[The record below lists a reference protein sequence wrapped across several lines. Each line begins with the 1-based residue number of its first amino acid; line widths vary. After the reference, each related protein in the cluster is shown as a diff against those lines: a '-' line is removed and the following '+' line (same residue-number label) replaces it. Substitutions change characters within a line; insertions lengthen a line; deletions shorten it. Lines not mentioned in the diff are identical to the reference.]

1 MKLPLKFMIF
11 ATLLAGLSVTAK
23 AEDSSG
29 MVVASRGV
37 VVAVATNGESREIKQ
52 GDFIYVS
59 DEIVTSNRSFAVVQ
73 FEDGAKVT
81 VRPNTTLI
89 IESYL
94 YNGDGDDEATL
105 NLVEGGLRVIT
116 GALAKTNPD
125 KYKVRTPVALMGV
138 RGTEF
143 SVMLCGDELC
153 GEDEMVGQNL

>member
-73 FEDGAKVT
+73 FEDGSKVT
-81 VRPNTTLI
+81 VRPKTTLI

-94 YNGDGDDEATL
+94 YNCLLYTSPSPRDGLLSRMPSSA
-105 NLVEGGLRVIT
+105 
-116 GALAKTNPD
+116 
-125 KYKVRTPVALMGV
+125 
-138 RGTEF
+138 
-143 SVMLCGDELC
+143 
-153 GEDEMVGQNL
+153 

>member
-1 MKLPLKFMIF
+1 MKIPLKFIIF
-11 ATLLAGLSVTAK
+11 AALFAGMSVTAK

-37 VVAVATNGESREIKQ
+37 VVAISGGDSRELKQ
-52 GDFIYVS
+52 GDFIYVN

-73 FEDGAKVT
+73 FEDGSKVT
-81 VRPNTTLI
+81 VRPKTTLI

-94 YNGDGDDEATL
+94 YNGDGEDEATL

-116 GALAKTNPD
+116 GALAKANPEN
-125 KYKVRTPVALMGV
+125 YKVRTPVALMGV

-143 SVMLCGDELC
+143 SVMLCGDEIC
-153 GEDEMVGQNL
+153 GEEETGLN